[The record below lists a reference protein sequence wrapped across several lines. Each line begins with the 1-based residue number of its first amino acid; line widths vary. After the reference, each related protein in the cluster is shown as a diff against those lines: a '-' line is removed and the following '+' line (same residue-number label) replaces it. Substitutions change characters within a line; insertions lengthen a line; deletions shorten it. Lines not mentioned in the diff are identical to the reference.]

1 MPAGKVSVRE
11 VPVSADSRLAA
22 LYAGAD
28 LADAFA
34 VALPPSASRDV
45 ERLTRFLLSD
55 PPLWLK
61 ALLAL
66 RDAIMRPFGVK
77 TTSSLRGSVDSVRRI
92 DFFPLL
98 AVHDD
103 ELILGEDDRHLDFR
117 LSVRRG
123 KLRAGGPDEF
133 VATTVVHCHN
143 LLGRTYLAVILP
155 FHRLVVRSLLSRA
168 AQRGWP
174 SGPY

>member
-1 MPAGKVSVRE
+1 MPAG
-11 VPVSADSRLAA
+11 SRLAA

-34 VALPPSASRDV
+34 VALPPSASRDM
-45 ERLTRFLLSD
+45 ERLTRFMLSD
-55 PPLWLK
+55 PPAWFRV
-61 ALLAL
+61 LLAI

-77 TTSSLRGSVDSVRRI
+77 TTSSLRGSVDTARRI

-117 LSVRRG
+117 LSVRLG
-123 KLRAGGPDEF
+123 KRHADGPDEF

-143 LLGRTYLAVILP
+143 LLGRIYLAVILP
-155 FHRLVVRSLLSRA
+155 FHRLVVRSMLSRA
-168 AQRGWP
+168 SRRGWP
-174 SGPY
+174 SDPT